1 MSEGGQTEAR
11 RRLGVPTLA
20 AIVVANM
27 IDAGVFTTSGFALA
41 DLGSRGWVMLAWVV
55 GGVLAILGALCYGAL
70 AAHLRG
76 SGGEYLFLSRT
87 LHPRIGFLAGWISLF
102 AGFTGAIAV
111 AAEAVEAYL
120 RDWLPESLPTNSLGT
135 VLILA
140 AGALHAVRLG
150 PGAKLQNGAVL
161 AKIALLILMVLV
173 GARVLLD
180 GDRELVE
187 VVTVSAPS
195 WGTFATTLMWISL
208 SYSGW
213 NAAVYIAGEARD
225 PQRSLPRA
233 LLLGSTAVI
242 ALYLAWNAVVLWSA
256 PMEELAGRPDVAAAA
271 AESLAG
277 SIGAAAVKMTI
288 ALALRTSVSSMVM
301 IGPRVYAQ
309 MAEDGALPRWFAF
322 RGETPRVA
330 ILLQVVLS
338 IALLHAY
345 DLRAQLTNLGWI
357 LSLCA
362 ALAVVGL
369 LRERKRVGAD
379 QLPIPGGPAV
389 AWLFLIATV
398 GLAVVALQANP
409 GRLSYAA
416 GVLISGAVASLFIR
430 PRWKAAS

>member
-1 MSEGGQTEAR
+1 MSSDGIADAR

-27 IDAGVFTTSGFALA
+27 IGAGVFTTSGFALA
-41 DLGSRGWVMLAWVV
+41 DLGSRGWVMMAWVV

-87 LHPRIGFLAGWISLF
+87 LHPRVGFLAGWVSLF

-120 RDWLPESLPTNSLGT
+120 REWLPESLPANSLGT

-140 AGALHAVRLG
+140 AGALHAVKLG

-161 AKIALLILMVLV
+161 AKIVLLVLMVLI
-173 GARVLLD
+173 GARVLL
-180 GDRELVE
+180 GGGQEPLASVA
-187 VVTVSAPS
+187 VAAPS

-213 NAAVYIAGEARD
+213 NAAVYIAGEARE
-225 PQRSLPRA
+225 PRRTLPRA

-242 ALYLAWNAVVLWSA
+242 ALYLVWNAVVLWSA
-256 PMEELAGRPDVAAAA
+256 PIETLAGRPDVATAA
-271 AESLAG
+271 AESLVG
-277 SIGAAAVKMTI
+277 PVGGTVVKLTI
-288 ALALRTSVSSMVM
+288 ALALWTSVSSMVM

-309 MAEDGALPRWFAF
+309 MAEDGALPQWFAF
-322 RGETPRVA
+322 RGETPRGA

-357 LSLCA
+357 LSLCT
-362 ALAVVGL
+362 ALAVIGL
-369 LRERKRVGAD
+369 LRERKRVGAA

-416 GVLISGAVASLFIR
+416 GVLISGVVASLFIR
-430 PRWKAAS
+430 PRWKDAG